1 MVTDKEFI
9 DEIHFEIHS
18 LRRIPNY
25 KPSIAE
31 INISR
36 LVMEHFKDSC
46 RECRARL
53 EQINNTPKPKS
64 FLSKLGGVLD
74 GN

>member
-1 MVTDKEFI
+1 MVSDKEFCESI
-9 DEIHFEIHS
+9 HMEIHA

-31 INISR
+31 INISK
-36 LVMEHFKDSC
+36 LVMEHFVDC
-46 RECRARL
+46 RECKERAEIL
-53 EQINNTPKPKS
+53 KNKKPEKS
-64 FLSKLGGVLD
+64 FLGKLGGMVN